1 MKEEPVDVEDLSS
14 WIPCRMVG
22 RFAPVQGFFLA
33 DGAFVRFKSAA
44 SLRQLSTDLAVPTSS
59 IMACTTEGCALSV
72 AVLGMAGKG
81 LSFEYHSPAL
91 CCQAALLLA
100 QAGEGSEEP
109 LATDTPSQRE
119 EEADCAVLDEVIL
132 SSRLGPLVGEELRL
146 LAWERCMCTSGTEAT
161 KAMQR
166 PGVLYVC
173 EKALF
178 FVPDRYCKS
187 NSISSLKRNSVIIS
201 IKDILNVLEVFGGI
215 VVECRREKS
224 STAARVMFQFSLDKD
239 WEALAHASY
248 VLVDEENK
256 SKEQL
261 NSLNKITTEAEAK
274 WVEEWLLL
282 CKKKDG
288 SELKS
293 NPFVKLAVSGGGY
306 SSGENHNRFYGV
318 PKVCRTI
325 LWRKVTGAEDLR
337 KRFES
342 EGRTAKMYL
351 DYQHDDLTLQKAES
365 EINKDIHR
373 TFSDHDLKECMIAA
387 GRDHESQGTQ
397 WFCPKLKRVLIAYA
411 RYNPQI
417 GYCQSLNY
425 IAGIVV
431 TLFDDEEDCF
441 WVFLAILHN
450 VMPKSYYADLS
461 GVLQDVKVLNLL
473 LESNLKS
480 VKDKLEL
487 VHLPLS
493 SFAAQWF
500 MCAYVNVLPP
510 TSVIRI
516 WDFIFVE
523 GAVALFRVALALLKA
538 VEGELSM
545 AVEMEDAL
553 MALQRSKSL
562 EIETILQIA
571 QACFGEQVVDLSLLM
586 QLRHRVL
593 LSNSKH

>member
-239 WEALAHASY
+239 WEAL
-248 VLVDEENK
+248 
-256 SKEQL
+256 
-261 NSLNKITTEAEAK
+261 
-274 WVEEWLLL
+274 
-282 CKKKDG
+282 
-288 SELKS
+288 LKS
-293 NPFVKLAVSGGGY
+293 
-306 SSGENHNRFYGV
+306 
-318 PKVCRTI
+318 I
-325 LWRKVTGAEDLR
+325 L
-337 KRFES
+337 S
-342 EGRTAKMYL
+342 
-351 DYQHDDLTLQKAES
+351 
-365 EINKDIHR
+365 
-373 TFSDHDLKECMIAA
+373 
-387 GRDHESQGTQ
+387 
-397 WFCPKLKRVLIAYA
+397 A
-411 RYNPQI
+411 RR
-417 GYCQSLNY
+417 YCQSLNY

-461 GVLQDVKVLNLL
+461 GVLQDVRVARVEVEVKVLNLL